1 MKTKDFF
8 GKIFSLRLWANFLAM
23 FLVVVLL
30 CWGVKMGIDIYTHH
44 GEKIK
49 IPDVRHKLFADAE
62 HILNDRGLQ
71 IVVCDT
77 GYVKTL
83 PPDCI
88 LEQSPEAGREVKSGC
103 VVYVVINS
111 SSSPMLTVP
120 DIIDNCSYREARAKL
135 MAMGFKVGP
144 TEFIPG
150 EKDWVYGLKSK
161 GKSLRNGQKVSVND
175 VLVLQVGDGMRDMN
189 DSIIY
194 ADPDFYYDG
203 SADSTMHHDMADPSV
218 QGVQTQGGDVDEFE
232 VVTGPE

>member
-8 GKIFSLRLWANFLAM
+8 GKIFSLKLWANLFAM
-23 FLVVVLL
+23 LLVVVLL
-30 CWGVKMGIDIYTHH
+30 CWGVKFGIDIYTHH

-49 IPDVRHKLFADAE
+49 IPDVRRMLFADAE
-62 HILNDRGLQ
+62 HVLNNKGLQ
-71 IVVCDT
+71 IVVSDT

-88 LEQSPEAGREVKSGC
+88 LEQSPEAGKEVKSGRII
-103 VVYVVINS
+103 YVVINS

-135 MAMGFKVGP
+135 IAMGFKVGP
-144 TEFIPG
+144 TEYIPG
-150 EKDWVYGLKSK
+150 EKDWVYGLKA
-161 GKSLRNGQKVSVND
+161 GGQMLRNGQKVSVND
-175 VLVLQVGDGMRDMN
+175 VLILQVGDGMRDMS

-194 ADPDFYYDG
+194 ADPDYYDDYG
-203 SADSTMHHDMADPSV
+203 NDSSVHHSVSDPSV
-218 QGVQTQGGDVDEFE
+218 QYGSGQESDVDEFE